1 MVLGCFHVLALVNS
15 AAMNIG
21 VHVSFWI
28 LFFFRIYAQEWD
40 QGHVQG
46 HVAEELFNLN
56 TFSVIHIFMLAIL
69 EDVAQEELRD
79 IHAALTGGPMCP
91 VVCEG
96 YG

>member
-1 MVLGCFHVLALVNS
+1 M
-15 AAMNIG
+15 
-21 VHVSFWI
+21 
-28 LFFFRIYAQEWD
+28 
-40 QGHVQG
+40 QG

>member
-21 VHVSFWI
+21 VHVSFRI

-40 QGHVQG
+40 QGQVQG
-46 HVAEELFNLN
+46 HVVEELFNLKN

-69 EDVAQEELRD
+69 EDVCPGRAQRHTRSTD
-79 IHAALTGGPMCP
+79 WGSHVPCS
-91 VVCEG
+91 V
-96 YG
+96 